1 MTDPTTQPAAT
12 AKPDIKPDME
22 LVRRLVT
29 EVVQRLRAGGAAHGP
44 APAPQPAQSKAI
56 TAAAPPAVGAAPPS
70 GRRYGA
76 PESAATGHVV
86 NDAVVT
92 LAVIER
98 VPAGT
103 RRVVVSARAVI
114 TPSARE
120 HAADS
125 GLEIVRASAQAAAAA
140 AARPFLVAHAACAA
154 DPTVKAAAIARA
166 VTGSQHLPASG
177 LGDVIASLALHVG
190 RDGARGVLLTGRPA
204 LAVAAANRHPSL
216 RAVTGHD
223 SIRVKAAALECA
235 ANLLVLDPAAF
246 SSTSLERLCGELAHG
261 PDLAA
266 PAELAGG
273 DGHATP
279 CSCRSAHH

>member
-1 MTDPTTQPAAT
+1 MTDPTQPATT
-12 AKPDIKPDME
+12 APDME

-29 EVVQRLRAGGAAHGP
+29 EVVQRLRAAGATSGS
-44 APAPQPAQSKAI
+44 APAQQPAQSKAI
-56 TAAAPPAVGAAPPS
+56 TAAAPPAVGASSPS
-70 GRRYGA
+70 ASRSGA
-76 PESAATGHVV
+76 PESAAAGHVV
-86 NDAVVT
+86 NDAVVS

-120 HAADS
+120 HAADA
-125 GLEIVRASAQAAAAA
+125 GLEIVRAGAQAAAAA
-140 AARPFLVAHAACAA
+140 SSRPYFIAHAACAA

-166 VTGSQHLPASG
+166 VGGSQHLPASG

-190 RDGARGVLLTGRPA
+190 RDGARGVLLTGRPT
-204 LAVAAANRHPSL
+204 LAAAAANRHVSL

-223 SIRVKAAALECA
+223 WIRVKAAALECA

-246 SSTSLERLCGELAHG
+246 SSTALERLCSELAHG
-261 PDLAA
+261 PDRAA

-273 DGHATP
+273 TSHATP
-279 CSCRSAHH
+279 CGCRSTHH